1 MNPHVCTPRFSRGQL
16 VASLVGSL
24 PLPCATPPPNTPPHP
39 PVFQSRSQISDKFIC
54 KYFIVVVQSQS
65 PVQLFS
71 TPWTAAG
78 QASLSFTIYW
88 SLLKLMSIEL
98 VMPLN
103 HLILCCPLL
112 LLPSIFP
119 SVRVFFNE
127 LALRISQPKYWK
139 FSFSISPSNEYLGLI
154 SFKYALV

>member
-1 MNPHVCTPRFSRGQL
+1 MNPHVCTPRFSWGQL
-16 VASLVGSL
+16 VASLAGSL
-24 PLPCATPPPNTPPHP
+24 PLPCATPPPNTPLHP
-39 PVFQSRSQISDKFIC
+39 LVFQSRSQISDKFIC
-54 KYFIVVVQSQS
+54 KHFIVVVVVQSRS
-65 PVQLFS
+65 PVQVFS

-78 QASLSFTIYW
+78 QASLSFTMFW
-88 SLLKLMSIEL
+88 SLLKLMSIES

-112 LLPSIFP
+112 LLPSVFP

-139 FSFSISPSNEYLGLI
+139 FSFSISPSREHSGLI
-154 SFKYALV
+154 SLNTD